1 MFCFEIYSN
10 KLFTNIKNK
19 GRITDKLYM
28 LSKIHKSLS
37 ECPGRL
43 MISNCGTSKGKVSE
57 FFG

>member
-37 ECPGRL
+37 ECPGML
-43 MISNCGTSKGKVSE
+43 MISNCGTSTEKVSE